1 VTSLIRLD
9 NSTLVIPAEDVIEL
23 YSSNVNEQLSFDLGD
38 QLPWAKSLAVFD
50 LETTGLD
57 LQQARIVTACA
68 VAIDEH
74 GQVSGANTEWLA
86 DPGIEIPEA
95 ASNVHG
101 VTTEI
106 ARAKGRNTKDVV
118 SEILESLRGFFSA
131 GIPVVAYNAPY
142 DFTILHYEALRN
154 GLEPLSD
161 PKPIID
167 PLVLDKFVD
176 TYRSGKRT
184 LQVAAS
190 VYGVQ
195 LSDAHNATA
204 DAIAAGKVAQ
214 SIARKYA
221 SKLPADVFELHDAQ
235 RIWSEKQDDSYES
248 FRRKSSPEFTVVR
261 GWPVK
266 L

>member
-1 VTSLIRLD
+1 M
-9 NSTLVIPAEDVIEL
+9 
-23 YSSNVNEQLSFDLGD
+23 NEQLSFDLDD

-57 LQQARIVTACA
+57 LEQARIVTACA
-68 VAIDEH
+68 VTIDEQ
-74 GQVSGANTEWLA
+74 GQVSDSNTEWLA

-101 VTTEI
+101 ITTDI
-106 ARAKGRNTKDVV
+106 ARAKGRNAKEVV
-118 SEILESLRGFFSA
+118 SEIIETLRGFFSA

-142 DFTILHYEALRN
+142 DFTILHHEALRN
-154 GLEPLSD
+154 GLEPLSN
-161 PKPIID
+161 PMPIID

-176 TYRSGKRT
+176 QYRSGKRT
-184 LQVAAS
+184 LQAAAS

-214 SIARKYA
+214 AIARKYA
-221 SKLPADVFELHDAQ
+221 SKLPADVIELHDAQ
-235 RIWSEKQDDSYES
+235 KIWSVQQDDSYEI
-248 FRRKSSPEFTVVR
+248 FRRKSSPDFTVVR

>member
-1 VTSLIRLD
+1 M
-9 NSTLVIPAEDVIEL
+9 
-23 YSSNVNEQLSFDLGD
+23 NEQLSFDLGD

-74 GQVSGANTEWLA
+74 GQVTGSNIEWLA
-86 DPGIEIPEA
+86 DPGIEIPVA

-106 ARAKGRNTKDVV
+106 AKARGRNSKEVV
-118 SEILESLRGFFSA
+118 SEILETLRAFFSA

-142 DFTILHYEALRN
+142 DFTILHHEALRN
-154 GLEPLSD
+154 DLEPLFD

-167 PLVLDKFVD
+167 PLVIDKFVD
-176 TYRSGKRT
+176 QYRSGKRT
-184 LQVAAS
+184 LEFAAS

-204 DAIAAGKVAQ
+204 DAVAAGKVAQ
-214 SIARKYA
+214 AIALKHAGR
-221 SKLPADVFELHDAQ
+221 LPADVFELHDLQKA
-235 RIWSEKQDDSYES
+235 WSVSQDDSYEI
-248 FRRKSSPEFTVVR
+248 FRRKSAPDFTVIR

>member
-1 VTSLIRLD
+1 MND
-9 NSTLVIPAEDVIEL
+9 
-23 YSSNVNEQLSFDLGD
+23 QLSFDLGD
-38 QLPWAKSLAVFD
+38 QPSWATFLAVFD

-57 LQQARIVTACA
+57 LTEARIVTACA
-68 VAIDEH
+68 VTIDEQ
-74 GQVSGANTEWLA
+74 GKVTGSNNEWLA

-106 ARAKGRNTKDVV
+106 ARARGRNSKEVV
-118 SEILESLRGFFSA
+118 SEILETLRGFFKE
-131 GIPVVAYNAPY
+131 GVPVVAYNAPY
-142 DFTILHYEALRN
+142 DFSILHHEAIRN

-161 PKPIID
+161 PRPIID

-176 TYRSGKRT
+176 QYRSGKRT

-190 VYGVQ
+190 VYGVP

-204 DAIAAGKVAQ
+204 DAIAAGNVAQ
-214 SIARKYA
+214 AIARRHSA
-221 SKLPADVFELHDAQ
+221 KLPADVFELHDAQ
-235 RIWSEKQDDSYES
+235 IAWSAKQDDSYES
-248 FRRKSSPEFTVVR
+248 FRRKSSPDFTVVR

>member
-1 VTSLIRLD
+1 M
-9 NSTLVIPAEDVIEL
+9 
-23 YSSNVNEQLSFDLGD
+23 SFEFVERPD
-38 QLPWAKSLAVFD
+38 WSRRLAVFD

-57 LQQARIVTACA
+57 LREARIVTACA
-68 VAIDEH
+68 VEIDQD
-74 GQVSGANTEWLA
+74 GQVVGENKEWLA

-106 ARAKGRNTKDVV
+106 ARQNGSPAALVV
-118 SEILESLRGFFSA
+118 AELLETLMAFFNR

-142 DFTILHYEALRN
+142 DFTILHFEALRH
-154 GLEPLSD
+154 GLD
-161 PKPIID
+161 PINNPRPVID

-184 LQVAAS
+184 LEVAARI
-190 VYGVQ
+190 YGVA
-195 LSDAHNATA
+195 LDDAHNATA
-204 DAIAAGKVAQ
+204 DAVAAGRVAQ
-214 SIARKYA
+214 AIAKKYPD
-221 SKLPADVFELHDAQ
+221 KLPEDVLLLHEAQIEWSDRQDA
-235 RIWSEKQDDSYES
+235 SYEK
-248 FRRKSSPEFTVVR
+248 FRRGTTPEFTVQR

>member
-1 VTSLIRLD
+1 M
-9 NSTLVIPAEDVIEL
+9 
-23 YSSNVNEQLSFDLGD
+23 NEQLSFDLGD

-57 LQQARIVTACA
+57 LEQARIVTACA

-74 GQVSGANTEWLA
+74 GQVTGSNIEWLA
-86 DPGIEIPEA
+86 DPGIEIPMA

-101 VTTEI
+101 ITTEI
-106 ARAKGRNTKDVV
+106 AKARGQNSKEVV
-118 SEILESLRGFFSA
+118 SEILETLRGFFKE

-176 TYRSGKRT
+176 QYRSGKRT
-184 LQVAAS
+184 LQIAAS

-214 SIARKYA
+214 AIALKHA
-221 SKLPADVFELHDAQ
+221 AKLPSDVFELHDLQ
-235 RIWSEKQDDSYES
+235 KVWSVSQDDSYEI
-248 FRRKSSPEFTVVR
+248 FRRKSSPDFTVVR

>member
-1 VTSLIRLD
+1 M
-9 NSTLVIPAEDVIEL
+9 
-23 YSSNVNEQLSFDLGD
+23 NEQLSFDLDD

-57 LQQARIVTACA
+57 LEQARIVTACA
-68 VAIDEH
+68 VAIDQQ
-74 GQVSGANTEWLA
+74 GQVSGSNTEWLA

-101 VTTEI
+101 VTTAI
-106 ARAKGRNTKDVV
+106 ARAKGRNTKEVV
-118 SEILESLRGFFSA
+118 SEILETLRGFFSS

-142 DFTILHYEALRN
+142 DFTILHHEAIRN
-154 GLEPLSD
+154 GLEPITN
-161 PKPIID
+161 PMPIID

-176 TYRSGKRT
+176 QYRSGKRT

-214 SIARKYA
+214 AIARKYS
-221 SKLPADVFELHDAQ
+221 SKLPSDVIELHDAQ
-235 RIWSEKQDDSYES
+235 KVWSVQQDDSYEI
-248 FRRKSSPEFTVVR
+248 FRRKSSPDFTVVR

>member
-1 VTSLIRLD
+1 MND
-9 NSTLVIPAEDVIEL
+9 
-23 YSSNVNEQLSFDLGD
+23 QLSFDLGD
-38 QLPWAKSLAVFD
+38 QPSWAESLAVFD

-57 LQQARIVTACA
+57 LTEARIVTACA
-68 VAIDEH
+68 VTIDGQ
-74 GQVSGANTEWLA
+74 GQVTGSNNEWLA

-106 ARAKGRNTKDVV
+106 ARARGRKSKEVV
-118 SEILESLRGFFSA
+118 SEILETLRGFFKE
-131 GIPVVAYNAPY
+131 GVPVVAYNAPY
-142 DFTILHYEALRN
+142 DFSILHHEAIRN

-161 PKPIID
+161 PRPIID

-176 TYRSGKRT
+176 QYRSGKRT

-190 VYGVQ
+190 VYGVP

-214 SIARKYA
+214 AIARRHSA
-221 SKLPADVFELHDAQ
+221 KLPADVFELHDAQ
-235 RIWSEKQDDSYES
+235 IAWSAKQDDSYES
-248 FRRKSSPEFTVVR
+248 FRRKSSPDFTVVR

>member
-1 VTSLIRLD
+1 M
-9 NSTLVIPAEDVIEL
+9 
-23 YSSNVNEQLSFDLGD
+23 NEQLSFDLGD

-57 LQQARIVTACA
+57 LVEARIVTACA
-68 VAIDEH
+68 VAIDEQ
-74 GQVSGANTEWLA
+74 GQVTGANIEWLA
-86 DPGIEIPEA
+86 DPVIEIPEA

-106 ARAKGRNTKDVV
+106 ARARGRNSKEVV
-118 SEILESLRGFFSA
+118 SEILETLRGFFKA
-131 GIPVVAYNAPY
+131 GIPVVAYNAPF

-176 TYRSGKRT
+176 QYRSGKRT

-190 VYGVQ
+190 VYGVE

-214 SIARKYA
+214 AIALKHSA
-221 SKLPADVFELHDAQ
+221 KLPADVFDLHDAQ
-235 RIWSEKQDDSYES
+235 KVWSVQQDDSYEI
-248 FRRKSSPEFTVVR
+248 FRRKSSPDFTVVR

>member
-1 VTSLIRLD
+1 M
-9 NSTLVIPAEDVIEL
+9 
-23 YSSNVNEQLSFDLGD
+23 NEQLSFDLDD

-57 LQQARIVTACA
+57 LEQARIVTACA
-68 VAIDEH
+68 VTIDEQ
-74 GQVSGANTEWLA
+74 GQVSDSNTEWLA

-101 VTTEI
+101 ITTDI
-106 ARAKGRNTKDVV
+106 ARAKGRNAKEVV
-118 SEILESLRGFFSA
+118 SEIIETLRGFFSA

-142 DFTILHYEALRN
+142 DFTILHHEALRN
-154 GLEPLSD
+154 GLEPLSN
-161 PKPIID
+161 PMPIID
-167 PLVLDKFVD
+167 PLILDKFVD
-176 TYRSGKRT
+176 QYRSGKRT
-184 LQVAAS
+184 LQAAAS

-214 SIARKYA
+214 AIARKYA
-221 SKLPADVFELHDAQ
+221 SKLPADVIELHDAQ
-235 RIWSEKQDDSYES
+235 KIWSVQQDDSYEI
-248 FRRKSSPEFTVVR
+248 FRRKSSPDFTVVR

>member
-1 VTSLIRLD
+1 M
-9 NSTLVIPAEDVIEL
+9 
-23 YSSNVNEQLSFDLGD
+23 NEQLSFDLGD

-74 GQVSGANTEWLA
+74 GQVTGSNIEWLA
-86 DPGIEIPEA
+86 DPGIEIPVA

-106 ARAKGRNTKDVV
+106 AKARGRNSKEVV
-118 SEILESLRGFFSA
+118 SEILETLRAFFSA

-142 DFTILHYEALRN
+142 DFTILHHEALRN
-154 GLEPLSD
+154 DLEPLFD

-167 PLVLDKFVD
+167 PLVIDKFVD
-176 TYRSGKRT
+176 QFRSGKRT
-184 LQVAAS
+184 LEIAAS

-204 DAIAAGKVAQ
+204 DAVAAGKVAQ
-214 SIARKYA
+214 AIALKHA
-221 SKLPADVFELHDAQ
+221 GKLPADVFELHDLQ
-235 RIWSEKQDDSYES
+235 KVWSVNQDDSYEI
-248 FRRKSSPEFTVVR
+248 FRRKSAPDFTVVR

>member
-1 VTSLIRLD
+1 M
-9 NSTLVIPAEDVIEL
+9 
-23 YSSNVNEQLSFDLGD
+23 SFDLGD
-38 QLPWAKSLAVFD
+38 QLPWANSLAVFD

-57 LQQARIVTACA
+57 LAEARIVTACS

-74 GQVSGANTEWLA
+74 GQVTGANSEWLA

-106 ARAKGRNTKDVV
+106 ARARGRNSKEVV
-118 SEILESLRGFFSA
+118 SEILETLRGFFKA
-131 GIPVVAYNAPY
+131 GVPVVAYNAPY
-142 DFTILHYEALRN
+142 DFTILHHEAIRN

-167 PLVLDKFVD
+167 PLVIDKFVD
-176 TYRSGKRT
+176 QYRSGKRT
-184 LQVAAS
+184 LQAAAL
-190 VYGVQ
+190 VYGVT

-214 SIARKYA
+214 AIALKHSA
-221 SKLPADVFELHDAQ
+221 KLPADAFELHDAQ
-235 RIWSEKQDDSYES
+235 KVWSVKQDDSYEM
-248 FRRKSSPEFTVVR
+248 FRRKSSPDFEVVR